1 MSDPS
6 NRISELRKIITQY
19 SHEYHVADHPS
30 VSDAVYDGLW
40 RELKQLESENPNLVT
55 PESPTQRVGSVAQ
68 EKFDK
73 APHSQPMISLNDVFS
88 QEDVEAWDK
97 RVRKLLPDQKY
108 DYFCDTKK
116 DGLACALVYQDGK
129 LIQALTRGDG
139 RIGEVVTTNVR
150 TIKNIPLELRNSPGF
165 EKFCTGRT
173 EIRGEI
179 VIYKEEFAKLNQKR
193 RENGEAE
200 FMNPRNLAAGTIRQL
215 DPRLVA
221 ERPLTF
227 VGYDVIRDNPG
238 DIIAN
243 SDAYNIMTAVGVF
256 RSMEAAKLSSIA
268 EVMEFV
274 SHWDEARNEL
284 PYNTD
289 GLVVKVNNREIY
301 SQLGVVGK
309 NPRAAVAY
317 KYAAEQATTIIKDI
331 VISIGRTGAATPVAV
346 FDPVVVAG
354 TNVRHAS
361 LHNADEIDRLD
372 IRRGDTVVIFKAGDI
387 IPQVESVINELR
399 TPGAKRINFEQELS
413 RQYPELE
420 FERQN
425 NDVAYRVKG
434 LTGALIL
441 KRSLQ
446 HFCSKGALDVSGLGE
461 KNVDALVDAGLVND
475 LADIFTLKSSDLL
488 KLDRFA
494 EISANK
500 LIKSIADKTKVPL
513 ARFLF
518 GLGIR
523 HVGAQTAID
532 LSGSFKRLDTIGTA
546 SFEQLTS
553 VEGVGEIVAES
564 IIAWFSDED
573 NIEMLAKFKK
583 LSVWPQDV
591 KATGGPLSG
600 MSFVV
605 TGTLSGLSRDNVSQI
620 VRDQGGVFQAS
631 VSKGTTYL
639 VLGEKAGASK
649 AVKAEKLG
657 TKVINEQQLLE
668 IINYRPS

>member
-1 MSDPS
+1 MKNPLD
-6 NRISELRKIITQY
+6 RIRELRKIINQY
-19 SHEYHVADHPS
+19 SHEYHVMDQPS
-30 VSDAVYDGLW
+30 VSDAIYDGLW
-40 RELKQLESENPNLVT
+40 RELKQLESDNPDLVV
-55 PESPTQRVGSVAQ
+55 PESPTQRVGSIAQ

-73 APHSQPMISLNDVFS
+73 APHSIPMISLNDVFS
-88 QEDVEAWDK
+88 QQEVEAWDK
-97 RVRKLLPDQKY
+97 RTKKLLLDQKY

-129 LIQALTRGDG
+129 LVRALTRGDG
-139 RIGEVVTTNVR
+139 YIGEVVTANVR
-150 TIKNIPLELRNSPGF
+150 TIRNVPLGLRATPGF
-165 EKFCTGRT
+165 ENYCKGNT

-179 VIYKEEFAKLNQKR
+179 VIFKEEFAKLNQER
-193 RENGEAE
+193 RKNGEAE

-221 ERPLTF
+221 ARPLAF
-227 VGYDVIRDNPG
+227 VGYDVIRDDP
-238 DIIAN
+238 DEIATN
-243 SDAYNIMTAVGVF
+243 SDAYDIMTAVGVF
-256 RSMEAAKLSSIA
+256 RSAEATRFSSID

-274 SHWDEARNEL
+274 SYWDKARNEL
-284 PYNTD
+284 PYITD
-289 GLVVKVNNREIY
+289 GLVIKIDNRETY
-301 SQLGVVGK
+301 NRLGVVGK

-317 KYAAEQATTIIKDI
+317 KYAAEQATTIVNDI

-387 IPQVESVINELR
+387 IPQVESVITELR
-399 TPGAKRINFEQELS
+399 NPGAKRINFEQELS

-434 LTGALIL
+434 LTGSIIL
-441 KRSLQ
+441 KRALQ
-446 HFCSKGALDVSGLGE
+446 HFCSKGALDISGLGE
-461 KNVDALVDAGLVND
+461 KNVEALVDAGLVND
-475 LADIFTLKSSDLL
+475 LADIFTLDVEDIL
-488 KLDRFA
+488 KLDRFGEVSA
-494 EISANK
+494 HKLVQSIS
-500 LIKSIADKTKVPL
+500 DKARVSL
-513 ARFLF
+513 SRFLF

-532 LSGSFKRLDTIGTA
+532 LSSRFKRLDTIGTA
-546 SFEQLTS
+546 SFEQLTD

-564 IIAWFSDED
+564 IIAWFSDDD
-573 NIEMLAKFKK
+573 NVELLSKFKK
-583 LSVWPQDV
+583 LAVWPQDV
-591 KATGGPLSG
+591 KTTGGPLSG
-600 MSFVV
+600 LSFVV
-605 TGTLSGLSRDNVSQI
+605 TGTLKHLSRDDVAQK
-620 VRDQGGVFQAS
+620 VREQGGTFQTS

-639 VLGEKAGASK
+639 VLGDKAGASK
-649 AVKAEKLG
+649 ALKAEKIG

-668 IINYRPS
+668 IIKFKH